1 MSEMASIA
9 CPTRPVGG
17 IAEIADRYDGFL
29 IDQWGVLHDGQC
41 AYPGAVHCLQALKA
55 AGKPV
60 VIISNSGKRG
70 ARNVERLGRMGFAR
84 ETYVEVVTSGDTAW
98 HALQRR
104 PDESWGALGNRCF
117 LVSNEGDVSAVDG
130 LGLEIVREVAR
141 ADFIFLAGADG
152 ATSVT
157 ALDPLWEEALQRR
170 LPLLCTNPDTTRIAD
185 GRLAPGSGAL
195 ASRYRQLGG
204 TVRYVGKP
212 HREIYERCLQVL
224 EEHGAAHPLAVGD
237 SLEHD
242 IAGGFQA
249 RLDTVLVTCGV
260 LRDHFD
266 GQDGGQA
273 IRALLS
279 DVVRERRTYWPTWI
293 MTSLRWSSDD

>member
-1 MSEMASIA
+1 
-9 CPTRPVGG
+9 
-17 IAEIADRYDGFL
+17 
-29 IDQWGVLHDGQC
+29 
-41 AYPGAVHCLQALKA
+41 
-55 AGKPV
+55 
-60 VIISNSGKRG
+60 
-70 ARNVERLGRMGFAR
+70 
-84 ETYVEVVTSGDTAW
+84 
-98 HALQRR
+98 
-104 PDESWGALGNRCF
+104 
-117 LVSNEGDVSAVDG
+117 
-130 LGLEIVREVAR
+130 
-141 ADFIFLAGADG
+141 
-152 ATSVT
+152 
-157 ALDPLWEEALQRR
+157 
-170 LPLLCTNPDTTRIAD
+170 
-185 GRLAPGSGAL
+185 
-195 ASRYRQLGG
+195 
-204 TVRYVGKP
+204 
-212 HREIYERCLQVL
+212 VL